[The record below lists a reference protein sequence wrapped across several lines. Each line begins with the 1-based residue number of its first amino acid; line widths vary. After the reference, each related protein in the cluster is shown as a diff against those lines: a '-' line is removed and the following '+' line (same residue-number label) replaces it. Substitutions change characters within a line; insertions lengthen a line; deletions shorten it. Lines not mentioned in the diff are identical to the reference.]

1 VRSWRELFADA
12 YRAEDAH
19 LVRVARGDEQPQA
32 GVRDGVAALEAA
44 LAVNRS
50 LRDGLPVRV
59 AGMPE
64 GSGEPQGGAPVDPEG
79 SGEPQGGAPVR

>member
-1 VRSWRELFADA
+1 LFADA

-19 LVRVARGDEQPQA
+19 LVRVARGDEEPRV
-32 GVRDGVAALEAA
+32 GVRDGVAALQAA
-44 LAVNRS
+44 LAVNGS

-64 GSGEPQGGAPVDPEG
+64 GSGEPQGGA
-79 SGEPQGGAPVR
+79 R